1 MKTYD
6 HEKGKLSDLST
17 FNPKEFI
24 FVSGLHPFYLPSLRD
39 ILDIK
44 VFIDT
49 NENLRHF
56 WKIKRDSIERS
67 KSINEV
73 KQSINAREN
82 DFYKYIEPQKDF
94 ADIIIQYFNKSLDNE
109 ETIENESDIMLRLKI
124 IIDANIDVENIL
136 YDLKLDYEWDYNED
150 LKTQY
155 IILNEEPTI
164 NFNNFAQEKILNL
177 KDIIYSEYNFRDGY
191 DGFIQFILLKAI
203 AEKLKDKI

>member
-1 MKTYD
+1 MF
-6 HEKGKLSDLST
+6 HLL
-17 FNPKEFI
+17 
-24 FVSGLHPFYLPSLRD
+24 SLRD

-44 VFIDT
+44 VYIDT
-49 NENLRHF
+49 NENLKHF

-73 KQSINAREN
+73 KQSIIVREN

-94 ADIIIQYFNKSLDNE
+94 ADIIIQYFNKSLDNK

-124 IIDANIDVENIL
+124 IIDANIDVENML
-136 YDLKLDYEWDYNED
+136 FDLKLDCEWDYNED

-177 KDIIYSEYNFRDGY
+177 KDIINSEYNFRDGY

-203 AEKLKDKI
+203 AEKLKD